1 MQNLWEF
8 LRTLQFL
15 GLMAFYAPMTAGTLF
30 LRLIATLTLASLNQ
44 AFLIWL
50 MDHTLGLLFNWEPN
64 SVMDNY
70 YMIDKPES

>member
-1 MQNLWEF
+1 MQYLWES
-8 LRTLQFL
+8 LRILQFL
-15 GLMAFYAPMTAGTLF
+15 GLMAIYAPMTAGTPF

-50 MDHTLGLLFNWEPN
+50 MDYTLGLLFNWEPN
-64 SVMDNY
+64 SVMDNF